1 MGFDLSVGISAVT
14 VFLQGLLS
22 VFSPCVLPLIPL
34 YIGYLAGG
42 TAAVQPDGTIRYPRR
57 RVLVNTLFSHLGLLS
72 TWPAFLTAV
81 APSALYLLLALGA
94 LWWVER
100 H

>member
-34 YIGYLAGG
+34 YIGYLAG
-42 TAAVQPDGTIRYPRR
+42 ARR
-57 RVLVNTLFSHLGLLS
+57 RQTGRP
-72 TWPAFLTAV
+72 PAGCF
-81 APSALYLLLALGA
+81 PPP
-94 LWWVER
+94 
-100 H
+100 